1 MLSHVRL
8 GNLTSLLSTGFLW
21 SFKSQCKSMCAPER
35 RGATFVYFAM
45 LVMTLVAAFKI
56 RRVPVVIACVVG
68 QYCALM
74 WYAASYI
81 PYGRACLRGAATGLC
96 KCVWRRCKAEAE
108 G

>member
-1 MLSHVRL
+1 MSHDPTKHAI
-8 GNLTSLLSTGFLW
+8 GS
-21 SFKSQCKSMCAPER
+21 
-35 RGATFVYFAM
+35 
-45 LVMTLVAAFKI
+45 
-56 RRVPVVIACVVG
+56 IACVVG